1 MSQLGWEERVG
12 VASIKG
18 VEARDAA
25 KHVPV
30 PRTTPN
36 TYCHSHLAVFWLIHS
51 GRGILNILRTL
62 EDSYGERPPSSP
74 VLPGM

>member
-1 MSQLGWEERVG
+1 MMSQLGWEERVG

-36 TYCHSHLAVFWLIHS
+36 TKNQLPTVHTVW
-51 GRGILNILRTL
+51 RRTL
-62 EDSYGERPPSSP
+62 AAMTPEQAAGN
-74 VLPGM
+74 